1 MDGIFRVFFSH
12 PLYQS
17 DLILKAVLLH
27 YYFNQT
33 SFGLQTN
40 SRGKKWGVKYF
51 DGRTRYAGI
60 IFFFLTWGDKDNGAV
75 IVSFKWFILLF
86 S

>member
-17 DLILKAVLLH
+17 DLILKAVLLQ

-33 SFGLQTN
+33 SLGLQTN
-40 SRGKKWGVKYF
+40 SEGKKMGSE
-51 DGRTRYAGI
+51 
-60 IFFFLTWGDKDNGAV
+60 IF
-75 IVSFKWFILLF
+75 
-86 S
+86 

>member
-1 MDGIFRVFFSH
+1 MDGIFWGFFSH

-17 DLILKAVLLH
+17 DLILKAVLLQ

-40 SRGKKWGVKYF
+40 SEGKKWGVKYF
-51 DGRTRYAGI
+51 DGRIRYAGI
-60 IFFFLTWGDKDNGAV
+60 IF
-75 IVSFKWFILLF
+75 
-86 S
+86 